1 MLKIQIKIQ
10 KYILL
15 LCEKIQKNTITE
27 SILIQTP
34 YVTLDS
40 IKKTISSKIPG
51 AYLRFGDGDIL
62 LMEYKNELLQKR
74 NEQLAIEMKEAFS
87 LAGTGIFKCLPLHS
101 KRYGMMEHMCP
112 GVHEGSDK
120 WARDMLSRTYKYFI
134 GNLIYSHVA
143 LSYVTAYDSEYAIS
157 FYRFLKSQNIVFVG
171 NETVDKNIINKL
183 FGQAIHIKTPCKG
196 SFSEI
201 NRIEDELIAYL
212 EKNKNLFLVVVVAM
226 GCSGRV
232 LEKRILKAKLNCF
245 LFDFGSTMDIFCK
258 KKTRAWMEIDN
269 TIDNNHYQKILEI
282 I

>member
-87 LAGTGIFKCLPLHS
+87 FVNPIF
-101 KRYGMMEHMCP
+101 
-112 GVHEGSDK
+112 
-120 WARDMLSRTYKYFI
+120 
-134 GNLIYSHVA
+134 
-143 LSYVTAYDSEYAIS
+143 
-157 FYRFLKSQNIVFVG
+157 
-171 NETVDKNIINKL
+171 
-183 FGQAIHIKTPCKG
+183 
-196 SFSEI
+196 
-201 NRIEDELIAYL
+201 
-212 EKNKNLFLVVVVAM
+212 
-226 GCSGRV
+226 
-232 LEKRILKAKLNCF
+232 
-245 LFDFGSTMDIFCK
+245 
-258 KKTRAWMEIDN
+258 
-269 TIDNNHYQKILEI
+269 
-282 I
+282 